1 MEAQTDAREVLWFFL
16 TRKNRS
22 FCIVGKETTFLHTKA
37 KISRKQTTEKIIC
50 ERKSA
55 QYFQRE
61 SIVKGSSSEKEHKEN
76 ALASGADEGRD

>member
-16 TRKNRS
+16 ARKNRS
-22 FCIVGKETTFLHTKA
+22 FRKVGKKKLHFCTKGEN
-37 KISRKQTTEKIIC
+37 KQKKTTEKIIC

-55 QYFQRE
+55 LLFQRGI
-61 SIVKGSSSEKEHKEN
+61 IVKGSSSEKEHKEN

>member
-22 FCIVGKETTFLHTKA
+22 FRKVGKRNYIFAQKA